1 MNRSSLRSVMP
12 HVMHSFVMEI
22 NGLPLHALVVHGA
35 VVLTPLAA
43 LAAIVYAVPGRWRD
57 WLRWPVLVGALIAV
71 GAVWTAY
78 LSGEDLVDGNPYG
91 GPLAELL
98 ETHEDR
104 ADIFRWAATGF
115 AAAALAATGLHR
127 REGAVRI
134 VLGVVLAA
142 LAVLTLVYAIL
153 TGDAGAQIAWY
164 GVGD

>member
-1 MNRSSLRSVMP
+1 MLP
-12 HVMHSFVMEI
+12 LALEI

-43 LAAIVYAVPGRWRD
+43 LAAVVYAVPGKWRD
-57 WLRWPVLVGALIAV
+57 WLRWPVLVGAVIAV

-91 GPLAELL
+91 PPLAELL
-98 ETHEDR
+98 ETHESR
-104 ADIFRWAATGF
+104 ADIFRWATSGF
-115 AAAALAATGLHR
+115 AVAAVAAAGLHR
-127 REGAVRI
+127 REGPVRI
-134 VLGVVLAA
+134 VLGAVLAG
-142 LAVLTLVYAIL
+142 LAILTIVYAIL

>member
-1 MNRSSLRSVMP
+1 
-12 HVMHSFVMEI
+12 MHPLVMEI

-43 LAAIVYAVPGRWRD
+43 LAAVAYVFPGRWRD
-57 WLRWPVLVGALIAV
+57 WLRWPVAVGAVIAV

-78 LSGEDLVDGNPYG
+78 LTGEDLVDGNPYG

-98 ETHEDR
+98 ETHESR
-104 ADIFRWAATGF
+104 ANIFRWATSGF
-115 AAAALAATGLHR
+115 AVAALAAAGLHR
-127 REGAVRI
+127 RTGAVR
-134 VLGVVLAA
+134 VLLGLVLAG
-142 LAVLTLVYAIL
+142 LAGLTLVYAIL